1 MHLVSRVV
9 WSLMGTLACFGAFG
23 KAAAGVL
30 DIGVVFPRQNE
41 TYAPMERFPVII
53 ALQNAQLATY
63 LNLLVQFNI
72 YNGSMT
78 MLDSIDGRE
87 FDLQSANYTN
97 YNTEPY
103 LLYAFMDFR
112 NEGPLKLRLEAWW
125 RQCDMSGEE
134 VSITTDNRTNLWV
147 DFDIREGAQTADLVS
162 ATAQEEACPTH
173 VGAAINV
180 TDETHDVSVFNQGN
194 RHLTGNCSVVDSS
207 TPTPD
212 SNPCRVRID
221 EAAVESIEAEDLER
235 RCSSEIWNPPPE
247 CPKKDQGLQQLSV
260 ASGATFVGVL
270 AAVAFLLA

>member
-1 MHLVSRVV
+1 MHLVSRVI
-9 WSLMGTLACFGAFG
+9 WSLMGTLACLGAIG

-63 LNLLVQFNI
+63 LNLLIQFNI

-78 MLDSIDGRE
+78 MLDSIDGEE
-87 FDLQSANYTN
+87 FDLQGANYT
-97 YNTEPY
+97 TEPY
-103 LLYAFMDFR
+103 LLYAFKDFR

-134 VSITTDNRTNLWV
+134 VTITTDNRTDLWV
-147 DFDIREGAQTADLVS
+147 DFNIREGAQTADLVA
-162 ATAQEEACPTH
+162 ATAEEETCPTH
-173 VGAAINV
+173 VGVAINV
-180 TDETHDVSVFNQGN
+180 TDEGHDVFVFNEGN
-194 RHLTGNCSVVDSS
+194 RRLSGNCSVVDSS
-207 TPTPD
+207 SPTPD

-235 RCSSEIWNPPPE
+235 RCSSEVWNPPPE
-247 CPKKDQGLQQLSV
+247 CPKKDHAFQQLAV
-260 ASGATFVGVL
+260 AGGATVVGVV
-270 AAVAFLLA
+270 AAIVFLLA

>member
-1 MHLVSRVV
+1 M
-9 WSLMGTLACFGAFG
+9 WSLMGTLACLGAIG

-63 LNLLVQFNI
+63 LKLLVQFNI

-78 MLDSIDGRE
+78 MLDSIDGKE
-87 FDLQSANYTN
+87 FDLQWANYTN
-97 YNTEPY
+97 YTTEPY

-134 VSITTDNRTNLWV
+134 VSITTDNRTNIWV

-162 ATAQEEACPTH
+162 ATVEEEACPAH
-173 VGAAINV
+173 VGLAINV

-207 TPTPD
+207 SPTPD

-235 RCSSEIWNPPPE
+235 RCNSEVWNPPPE
-247 CPKKDQGLQQLSV
+247 CPKKDHALQQLAV
-260 ASGATFVGVL
+260 AGGATFVGVL
-270 AAVAFLLA
+270 AAIAFLLA